1 MPHFRL
7 ETNVPQAKIPA
18 DLPQKLCQTL
28 SKSLGKPINV
38 SLRLY
43 LLSFA
48 TYSFRLKYCVATVIG
63 GVNMSWG
70 GTTEPAAQATLMSI
84 GALGV
89 DQNKKHSKA
98 LAEVVSKELG
108 VPNSRMYIHFMNAPS
123 SDVGYS
129 GTTFQEI
136 LGS

>member
-28 SKSLGKPINV
+28 SKSLGKPIN
-38 SLRLY
+38 
-43 LLSFA
+43 
-48 TYSFRLKYCVATVIG
+48 YCVATAIG